1 MVLELVLELVVLEV
15 LEVDHLM
22 VLLVEQQILPHNH
35 VIKEMLEDLVQV
47 LNPVMLVVAVVEQE
61 RLVLQELHLLMLV
74 LVEQEFV
81 YQDVILVNLLQ
92 LLLVVVADQ
101 HMYLNLDLMDQAD
114 QVVAELETQVG
125 LQQQEEQI
133 LVVAVVVIVDQEVV
147 EQVVPV

>member
-35 VIKEMLEDLVQV
+35 VIKEMLEDLVQM

-101 HMYLNLDLMDQAD
+101 HMYLNLDLM
-114 QVVAELETQVG
+114 ELVE
-125 LQQQEEQI
+125 
-133 LVVAVVVIVDQEVV
+133 LVVAVVEELLLVDLVLVVV
-147 EQVVPV
+147 ELVV

>member
-61 RLVLQELHLLMLV
+61 RLVLQELHLPMLV

-92 LLLVVVADQ
+92 LLLAVVADQ
-101 HMYLNLDLMDQAD
+101 HMYLNLDLMELVEL
-114 QVVAELETQVG
+114 VVAEPETQVG
-125 LQQQEEQI
+125 LEQQEEQI

-147 EQVVPV
+147 VMVAQV